1 MSRKAAP
8 ASALGLICVYINLL
22 TAGWKNN
29 LAERERMESRVESK
43 QGIER
48 ERERVQ
54 SDPPRFRPIAFFVFP

>member
-8 ASALGLICVYINLL
+8 ASALSLIRVYINLL

-48 ERERVQ
+48 EREKE
-54 SDPPRFRPIAFFVFP
+54 SNLTRPGFDL